1 MFPLKTDRMRNLLF
15 PFIAFVFVTVVHS
28 SIQAQTIATAIEE
41 YATSY
46 SPERVYIHYDKS
58 AYAAGETVWFK
69 AYLMNEIMPA
79 DQSKTLYVDWIDD
92 KGAILSHTVSPVV
105 DAVTHGQFEI
115 PEKYRGNLLYVKAY
129 TKWMLNFDSSF
140 IYHKALPIISP
151 DLKSTLARNKPNYT
165 INFFPEGGDLVAGV
179 NSKVAFKANDQWGR
193 PVKVKGQVIGNQGK
207 VEARF
212 EASHD
217 GMGFFMLTP
226 AVGIKY
232 TVKWKD
238 DRNVEHTSALPEVK
252 ADGATLQILMS
263 GTNRIFS
270 VNFNQAF
277 ARQSDTVHLVGTIYQ
292 HIAFQ
297 VSRATSTP
305 VKGTIPTD
313 QLPSGILT
321 ITLFDKNWNP
331 LAERITF
338 INNHEYRFEPG
349 MEVQHWGLNKRARNE
364 LRIKVP
370 DSLVANL
377 SIAVTD
383 AAIGSDSSN
392 NIVSHLMLSSELKG
406 EVYNPAQYFRP
417 GNDSAD
423 QQLDL
428 VMLTHGWRRFKW
440 NDIVEGKI
448 EKPRFARDT
457 SYISLSG
464 KVMGV
469 LPGQLGR
476 DASVIL
482 MVKQKDKDGQMIVA
496 PIAPDGSFND
506 EATILFDTAQV
517 YYSFQKAPKD
527 AGIQFMTDRLPAQP
541 VNPPGFFKPQGLYP
555 DTTGM
560 ARQFDLADEANDIAA
575 MSRVKTLENVVVTSR
590 TKTPQQLMDEKYA
603 SGLFSGG
610 DSYQFDLVNDPM
622 AIGAMNIFNYLQG
635 KVAGLMIT
643 TTGST
648 PTMQWR
654 GGTPQLYLNETPV
667 DASFVSSLS
676 INDVAYIKVFRP
688 PFMGGFNGSNGAIAI
703 YTRRGDD
710 VKQEPG
716 KGLAHNKVFGYS
728 AIKEFYSP
736 NYASFSPKNEERD
749 LRTTLYWNPA
759 ILTSPGASEL
769 IVTFYNNDVSEAFR
783 VIIEGMT
790 RDGKLAR
797 VEQIME

>member
-1 MFPLKTDRMRNLLF
+1 MKKSLF
-15 PFIAFVFVTVVHS
+15 PFFAFVFVILVHS
-28 SIQAQTIATAIEE
+28 TIQAQTIATAIED
-41 YATSY
+41 YAAQY
-46 SPERVYIHYDKS
+46 SPERLHLHYDKS

-69 AYLMNEIMPA
+69 AYMMNEILPG
-79 DQSKTLYVDWIDD
+79 DQSKTLYIDWIDE
-92 KGAILSHTVSPVV
+92 KGTVLSHTVSPVV

-115 PEKYRGNLLYVKAY
+115 PVEYKGKLLYVKAY

-140 IYHKALPIISP
+140 IYHKAIPVLSP
-151 DLKSTLARNKPNYT
+151 DFKTTLTKNKPNYT
-165 INFFPEGGDLVAGV
+165 ISFFPEGGDLIAGV
-179 NSKVAFKANDQWGR
+179 NSKVAFKAHDQWGR

-207 VEARF
+207 AEGKF
-212 EASHD
+212 EATHD

-226 AVGIKY
+226 TAGTKY
-232 TVKWKD
+232 TAKWKD
-238 DRNVEHTSALPEVK
+238 DRNVEHSTPLPEVK
-252 ADGATLQILMS
+252 ADGATLQVSIS
-263 GTNRIFS
+263 GTNRIFN
-270 VNFNQAF
+270 VNFGPAF
-277 ARQSDTVHLVGTIYQ
+277 ARQMDTVHLVGTIYQ
-292 HIAFQ
+292 HLAFQ
-297 VSRATSTP
+297 VSRATSGP
-305 VKGTIPTD
+305 VKGSIPTA

-338 INNHEYRFEPG
+338 INNHEYRFEPE

-370 DSLVANL
+370 DSLIANL

-383 AAIGSDSSN
+383 VAIGSDSSN
-392 NIVSHLMLSSELKG
+392 HIISHLMLASELKG

-440 NDIVEGKI
+440 NDIVKGKI
-448 EKPRFARDT
+448 DKPRFARDT

-464 KVMGV
+464 KIMGV
-469 LPGQLGR
+469 LPGQLSR
-476 DASVIL
+476 DASVVL
-482 MVKQKDKDGQMIVA
+482 MVKQKDKDGQMILA
-496 PIAPDGSFND
+496 PIASDGTFND
-506 EATILFDTAQV
+506 AATILFDTAQV
-517 YYSFQKAPKD
+517 YYSFQKAPNLRD
-527 AGIQFMTDRLPAQP
+527 ASIQFMTDRLPAQP
-541 VNPPGFFKPQGLYP
+541 VSPPGFLKPQGLYP

-560 ARQFDLADEANDIAA
+560 SRQFDLADEANDIAA

-590 TKTPQQLMDEKYA
+590 TKTPQQLMDEKYT

-610 DSYQFDLVNDPM
+610 DGYQFDLVNDPM
-622 AIGAMNIFNYLQG
+622 ALGAMNIFTYLQG
-635 KVAGLMIT
+635 KVAGLQINT
-643 TTGST
+643 AGST

-654 GGTPQLYLNETPV
+654 GGSPQLYLNETPV
-667 DASFVSSLS
+667 DASFVSSMS
-676 INDVAYIKVFRP
+676 INDVAYVKVFRP
-688 PFMGGFNGSNGAIAI
+688 PFMGGFNGANGAIAI

-716 KGLAHNKVFGYS
+716 KGLANNKVFGYS
-728 AIKEFYSP
+728 AIREFYSP
-736 NYASFSPKNEERD
+736 NYASFSPKNEEKD
-749 LRTTLYWNPA
+749 VRTTLYWNPA
-759 ILTSPGASEL
+759 IMTSPGASEL
-769 IVTFYNNDVSEAFR
+769 VVTFYNNDVSEAFR